1 MITPKVVEHAKKY
14 FNCDSIEGVELEDQG
29 GTGSSGSHWEQRI
42 LLGEYMGAV
51 IYQEEMVISEFTL
64 AALEDSGWYKVNY
77 YTGGLMRFG
86 KNKGCKFLEENCYI
100 VIQQNSKMNF
110 LVLKIKDFLV
120 VLQEDKVEHIP
131 YLIDIMI
138 LIVIILLIIFMIN
151 RIFIQEVFILQIS
164 ASITDKI
171 IPNVINLILPEIVN
185 MEMVLMVK
193 AFFIIMMI

>member
-1 MITPKVVEHAKKY
+1 
-14 FNCDSIEGVELEDQG
+14 
-29 GTGSSGSHWEQRI
+29 
-42 LLGEYMGAV
+42 
-51 IYQEEMVISEFTL
+51 
-64 AALEDSGWYKVNY
+64 
-77 YTGGLMRFG
+77 
-86 KNKGCKFLEENCYI
+86 
-100 VIQQNSKMNF
+100 MNF

-131 YLIDIMI
+131 YLIDIMT
-138 LIVIILLIIFMIN
+138 LIVIILFIIFVIN

-193 AFFIIMMI
+193 TFIIIMMI